1 RWSSGP
7 WNDWAGRSPAWMKA
21 LVRGLEPMLE
31 WFRNLGSVASLMGNM
46 GKIQE
51 EMAKMQAALAQ
62 ITVEGDAGAGM
73 VKVKANGKL
82 EVQSVRISDDAL
94 KLQDGE
100 MLEDVVRGAITQAR
114 TKAREA
120 AAAETA
126 KMGAALG
133 LPAGMKIPGLG

>member
-1 RWSSGP
+1 
-7 WNDWAGRSPAWMKA
+7 MKA
-21 LVRGLEPMLE
+21 LVRGLEPMFE

-82 EVQSVRISDDAL
+82 EVLSVRISDDAM
-94 KLQDGE
+94 KLQDRE
-100 MLEDVVRGAITQAR
+100 MLEDLVRGAINQAMV
-114 TKAREA
+114 KAREA
-120 AAAETA
+120 AAAESA
-126 KMGAALG
+126 KMGTALG
-133 LPAGMKIPGLG
+133 LPVGFKLPGMG